1 MALMFFKTVSP
12 KKKNKP
18 SQDVL
23 RKLSSSYLNLIQELV
38 QNFRTKYSKLEY
50 LTA

>member
-12 KKKNKP
+12 KKNKP